1 MAPTKLAATRVR
13 RVLPRLSK
21 EQSGTHCEFRH
32 KETRMHRGERRTTN
46 EGVWR
51 KEFERKYIYIVTCKM
66 SQRTKPPQRKQQWGS
81 EQLKLAGAP
90 LVHQGLPSLL
100 RSGRQGKF
108 KELA

>member
-1 MAPTKLAATRVR
+1 
-13 RVLPRLSK
+13 
-21 EQSGTHCEFRH
+21 
-32 KETRMHRGERRTTN
+32 
-46 EGVWR
+46 
-51 KEFERKYIYIVTCKM
+51 M